1 MRKLFILI
9 LLPFLGFTTYAQ
21 SELDGAIGAAET
33 AYASGNLDD
42 ARFKL
47 MQVMEELDKTIAKNI
62 LDELPEKMGNMV
74 PTGEDEYTGNVTGF
88 TGLYIHRRYEN
99 PSNPEESVEFTLLN
113 DSPLMA
119 GVNAFLNAPIIG
131 GLTGTGRKRIKVDGY
146 KGSLQKSE
154 GYEDV
159 YDVNFPFGQS
169 LLTLNFIGEKDE
181 NTILGMVNT
190 IPIGKIAQAA
200 Q

>member
-1 MRKLFILI
+1 MKNIFILVLSSI
-9 LLPFLGFTTYAQ
+9 FSFSGYAQ
-21 SELDGAIGAAET
+21 SDLDAAMGAAES
-33 AYASGNLDD
+33 AYSSGDLDD

-47 MQVMEELDKTIAKNI
+47 MQVMEELDKTIAKMI
-62 LDELPEKMGNMV
+62 LDELPKKMGNMV
-74 PTGEDEYTGNVTGF
+74 PTEEDEYTGNVTGF

-99 PSNPEESVEFTLLN
+99 PENPEQSVEVTLLN

-154 GYEDV
+154 GYDDV

-181 NTILGMVNT
+181 NAILGMVNT
-190 IPIGKIAQAA
+190 LPVSKIAQVA

>member
-1 MRKLFILI
+1 MRNLFILI
-9 LLPFLGFTTYAQ
+9 CISVCGFSSNAQ
-21 SELDGAIGAAET
+21 SELDPTIGAALA
-33 AYASGNLDD
+33 AYNSGDLDD

-47 MQVMEELDKTIAKNI
+47 MQVMEELDKTIAKMI

-74 PTGEDEYTGNVTGF
+74 PTGDDEYTGNVTGF

-99 PSNPEESVEFTLLN
+99 PDNPEESVEITLLN

-131 GLTGTGRKRIKVDGY
+131 GLTGTGRKRVRVDGY

-154 GYEDV
+154 GYDDV

-169 LLTLNFIGEKDE
+169 LLTLNFIGEQNEDA
-181 NTILGMVNT
+181 ILGMVNT
-190 IPIGKIAQAA
+190 LPISKIAQVA